1 MNAPFVRETIPF
13 DIQGLERIVGN
24 RAIRRLRL
32 LARRA
37 RKAFRG
43 ADEPLNVWHINS
55 SAVGGGVADI
65 LNYLVPLSNELDI
78 STRWLVIGGEPSFFK
93 VTKTFHNSL
102 QGSSNEKITEAM
114 LSRYRSV
121 TESNIHML
129 RRLFETEAWN
139 APDVVVI
146 HDPQP
151 AGLIPFLRGIF
162 PDCVFI
168 WRGHIQFD
176 LKNLKPSHPGRRVWK
191 FLLDYINQCDG
202 AVFHLPDMVP
212 PGITVPVRY
221 ILPSINPLGFIN
233 RDLSTPAA
241 AGFIRSTLSKYGL
254 EHFHDR
260 SVPLLVQNARFDPW
274 KDPTGVIQAVREARE
289 RLSQNGELPQLVLVG
304 PLAEDDPEANKIL
317 AQLAELRDG
326 DGAVHLLPINPK
338 DKLLTSEQ
346 ENALKRIGL
355 DPRRLS
361 SEDLMEL
368 EINAFQ
374 TRADVIIAKS
384 LREGFGLTVTGA
396 GYHGKA
402 RIVSHVGGL
411 PVQVTDGDGKHTAA
425 LVGGAPAFT
434 REASID
440 MTRDWIIKL
449 LITPKLR
456 KTMGAKAKQ
465 HVIENFLPHRHLAD
479 YLTLFLE
486 LRDLKASLPSPAF
499 SPVEVPLEDP
509 RLAT

>member
-1 MNAPFVRETIPF
+1 MNAPFIRKTTPF
-13 DIQGLERIVGN
+13 DLQGLERIVGN
-24 RAIRRLRL
+24 QAIRRLRL
-32 LARRA
+32 LAR
-37 RKAFRG
+37 KVQKEFRRE
-43 ADEPLNVWHINS
+43 DEPLRLWHINS

-65 LNYLVPLSNELDI
+65 LNSLVPLSNEIGI
-78 STRWLVIGGEPSFFK
+78 STQWLVIGGDQSFFK
-93 VTKTFHNSL
+93 VTKAFHNSL
-102 QGSSNEKITEAM
+102 QGSSHEKVTEAM
-114 LSRYRSV
+114 LSHYRSV
-121 TESNIHML
+121 TESNVELL
-129 RRLFETEAWN
+129 RRLFKKQRWN
-139 APDVVVI
+139 APDVIVV

-151 AGLIPFLRGIF
+151 AGLIPFLRDKF
-162 PDCVFI
+162 PESIFI

-176 LKNLKPSHPGRRVWK
+176 LTNLRPSDPGRRVWE

-202 AVFHLPDMVP
+202 TVFHLPEMVP

-241 AGFIRSTLSKYGL
+241 AQFIRSTLSKYGL
-254 EHFHDR
+254 EHFQDR

-289 RLSQNGELPQLVLVG
+289 RLSQNSKRPELVLVG
-304 PLAEDDPEANKIL
+304 PLAEDDPEANEIL
-317 AQLAELRDG
+317 AQLGELRDG
-326 DGAVHLLPINPK
+326 DGAVHLLPMNPTN
-338 DKLLTSEQ
+338 KLLTPEQ
-346 ENALKRIGL
+346 KDALNKIGL
-355 DPRRLS
+355 DPDQLS
-361 SEDLMEL
+361 PEDLMEL

-374 TRADVIIAKS
+374 TRADIIIAKS

-396 GYHGKA
+396 GYHGKP

-425 LVGGAPAFT
+425 LVGGAPEFT

-449 LITPKLR
+449 LTTPKLR
-456 KTMGAKAKQ
+456 KAMGAKAKQ

-479 YLTLFLE
+479 YLKLFFE
-486 LRDLKASLPSPAF
+486 LRSMKASLPPPAF
-499 SPVEVPLEDP
+499 SPDKVPTGDP
-509 RLAT
+509 RPAI